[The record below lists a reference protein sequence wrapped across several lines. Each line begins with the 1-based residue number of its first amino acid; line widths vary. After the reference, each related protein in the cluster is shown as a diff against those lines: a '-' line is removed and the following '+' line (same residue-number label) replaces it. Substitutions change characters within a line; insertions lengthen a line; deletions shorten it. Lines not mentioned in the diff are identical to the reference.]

1 MVERTQWEFRGFV
14 SNGKLTA
21 ITQYF
26 SVCYFEELARDQAA
40 ICAKLVQYHER
51 IKQRIQPHL
60 ASYGI
65 DFFIAS
71 EDIANAATEVRIL
84 PDSNIATHRPVQLT
98 LPANVGELKKLAFVT
113 AQRFPKDPAIGPRQP
128 PPSWESVKEHAAAA
142 IAAAQQCTS
151 ASKIRHAL
159 AVA

>member
-1 MVERTQWEFRGFV
+1 VERTQWEFRGFV

-71 EDIANAATEVRIL
+71 DGSVVTI
-84 PDSNIATHRPVQLT
+84 
-98 LPANVGELKKLAFVT
+98 ELNPFYT
-113 AQRFPKDPAIGPRQP
+113 RCP
-128 PPSWESVKEHAAAA
+128 PPPPLPHFVRVRW
-142 IAAAQQCTS
+142 CRRW
-151 ASKIRHAL
+151 RHQRLSCFGCSLGAGL
-159 AVA
+159 FDWKVRDCARTV